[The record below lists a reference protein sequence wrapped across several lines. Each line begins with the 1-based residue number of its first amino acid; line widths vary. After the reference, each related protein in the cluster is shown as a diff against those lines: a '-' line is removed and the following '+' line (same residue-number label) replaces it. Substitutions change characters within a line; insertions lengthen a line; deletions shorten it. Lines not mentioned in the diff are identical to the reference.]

1 MEIDNTKRFRVTD
14 KEGNHIGDGV
24 VEDILTDDFDTKYI
38 DAYIVRLDDGD
49 IKCCEVTKYLLETLE
64 DEK

>member
-24 VEDILTDDFDTKYI
+24 VEDILADDFGPEYI
-38 DAYIVRLDDGD
+38 DAYIVRLDNGD
-49 IKCCEVTKYLLETLE
+49 IKCCEAEKYSLLPIG
-64 DEK
+64 